1 MPSLQETA
9 TRYLQSVVPLVAPEE
24 HARTHAAVLDFI
36 RPGGVGEAL
45 QQKLLARRADPA
57 VKNWLSDWWNHSAY
71 LGYRDS
77 VVPYVS
83 YFYSYRDDRRFGPRN
98 PARRAAQI
106 AAAALAFRDQL
117 VANTLEPEYARGA
130 PLCMHSY
137 RYMFNCCRIPALPAD
152 YPQKYDYHRH
162 QHIAVVRKNQFFAVP
177 HVVDR
182 VPLTAAELERQFRR
196 VYELADASPTPPA
209 VGALTSEHRDTWAQ
223 VLPPSSSCGMSRC
236 LLTRP

>member
-9 TRYLQSVVPLVAPEE
+9 TRYLRSVEPLVAPGEY
-24 HARTHAAVLDFI
+24 ARTSAAVLDFI

-45 QQKLLARRADPA
+45 QQKLLARCTDPA
-57 VKNWLSDWWNHSAY
+57 IKNWMIDWWNHSAY
-71 LGYRDS
+71 LGYRDP

-83 YFYSYRDDRRFGPRN
+83 YFYSYRDDRRFGARN
-98 PARRAAQI
+98 PARRAAAI
-106 AAAALAFRDQL
+106 TAAALAFRDQL
-117 VANTLEPEYARGA
+117 VAGTLEPEYVRRA
-130 PLCMHSY
+130 PLCMDSY

-152 YPQKYDYHRH
+152 HPQQYDYHRH

-177 HVVDR
+177 HLVDG

-196 VYELADASPTPPA
+196 VYELADASPAPPA

-223 VLPPSSSCGMSRC
+223 VCASSVGRGGCRRC
-236 LLTRP
+236 